1 MIRDGVI
8 RMIEEMSRLPVTDV
22 KNNLF
27 KDLGLD
33 SLSFIQLLFA
43 IENRYSITFD
53 IMEMESCLEVGYMIS
68 LTEKKVKEKK

>member
-1 MIRDGVI
+1 MIRDEVI
-8 RMIEEMSRLPVTDV
+8 RMIETTARLPVSDV

-53 IMEMESCLEVGYMIS
+53 IMEMESCLEVDFMIA